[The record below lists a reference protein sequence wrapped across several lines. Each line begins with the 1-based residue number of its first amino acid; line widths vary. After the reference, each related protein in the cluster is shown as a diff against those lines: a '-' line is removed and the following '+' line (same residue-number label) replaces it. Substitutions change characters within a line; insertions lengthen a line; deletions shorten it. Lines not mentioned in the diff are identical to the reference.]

1 MRTPES
7 PVTSPA
13 SSLAPPLSR
22 TMENVKGSRSPNVL
36 VTLLV
41 NTPIKAA
48 DCPAR
53 QLSVSLLE
61 LTANLR
67 EVSIIREKAPT
78 Y

>member
-1 MRTPES
+1 MSGAGSYNIYKSE
-7 PVTSPA
+7 
-13 SSLAPPLSR
+13 LSDNGPMSKAAAL
-22 TMENVKGSRSPNVL
+22 TISPNVL
-36 VTLLV
+36 VTLPV